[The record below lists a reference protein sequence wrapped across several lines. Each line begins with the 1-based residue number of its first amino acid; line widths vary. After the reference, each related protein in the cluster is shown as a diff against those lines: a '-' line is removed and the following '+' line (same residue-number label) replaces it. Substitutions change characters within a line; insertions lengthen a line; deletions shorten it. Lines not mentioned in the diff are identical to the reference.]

1 MSNGSDIII
10 KGGSAEI
17 HFDHKIYEQD
27 PKASH
32 KHHNAN
38 KKIVRV
44 VITGDI
50 NFDSG
55 DEKPGGIKCV
65 ITAYCR

>member
-10 KGGSAEI
+10 KGGSAEVD
-17 HFDHKIYEQD
+17 FDDGVYERD
-27 PKASH
+27 PKNPRRYQNES
-32 KHHNAN
+32 

-55 DEKPGGIKCV
+55 EERPGGIKCE
-65 ITAYCR
+65 IKAYCR